1 MSDRTKLLIEQWE
14 REQDMWAAL
23 HKKHENLRRRNN
35 WLLYI
40 GIACL
45 VVWAVGSVIVKIKFG
60 V

>member
-1 MSDRTKLLIEQWE
+1 MSEYEKLLKELE
-14 REQDMWAAL
+14 REQGMWAAL
-23 HKKHENLRRRNN
+23 HKKHEKMRRINN

-45 VVWAVGSVIVKIKFG
+45 VVWAVGSVVVKIKFG